1 MHSTSTNL
9 KYFTLLLAIMI
20 TQSLLRELE
29 SALLRSY
36 ARTSQKVVPME
47 KREQNFISTANYQEE
62 FIKAF
67 MEHAR
72 EKRAVIELEIQKGGY
87 IHYPQLA
94 ETVYRTVE
102 DKIRREL
109 TTNSLNRKGI
119 DQATFSKLVQKI
131 KYDIQPIFFQ
141 PTNLR

>member
-1 MHSTSTNL
+1 
-9 KYFTLLLAIMI
+9 MI

-36 ARTSQKVVPME
+36 ARTSQKVVSMD
-47 KREQNFISTANYQEE
+47 KRDQNFISTANYQEE

-87 IHYPQLA
+87 INYPHLT

-102 DKIRREL
+102 DKMRREL

-119 DQATFSKLVQKI
+119 DPAAFSKLVQRI
-131 KYDIQPIFFQ
+131 KNDIQPIFFQ
-141 PTNLR
+141 SSNSR

>member
-1 MHSTSTNL
+1 
-9 KYFTLLLAIMI
+9 MI

-36 ARTSQKVVPME
+36 ARTSQKVVSMD

-87 IHYPQLA
+87 INYPQLT
-94 ETVYRTVE
+94 ETMYRTVE
-102 DKIRREL
+102 DKMRREL

-131 KYDIQPIFFQ
+131 KSDIQPIFFQ
-141 PTNLR
+141 SSNSR

>member
-1 MHSTSTNL
+1 MD
-9 KYFTLLLAIMI
+9 
-20 TQSLLRELE
+20 
-29 SALLRSY
+29 
-36 ARTSQKVVPME
+36 

-87 IHYPQLA
+87 INYPQLT
-94 ETVYRTVE
+94 ETMYRTVE
-102 DKIRREL
+102 DKMRREL

-131 KYDIQPIFFQ
+131 KSDIQPIFFQ
-141 PTNLR
+141 SSNSR